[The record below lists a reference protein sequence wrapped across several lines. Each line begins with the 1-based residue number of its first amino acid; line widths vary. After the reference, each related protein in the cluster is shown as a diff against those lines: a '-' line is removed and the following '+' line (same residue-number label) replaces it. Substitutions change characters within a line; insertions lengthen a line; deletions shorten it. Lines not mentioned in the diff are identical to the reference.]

1 MHYLLFYTYVHDVL
15 EKRPRFR
22 GAHLGHARAALARG
36 ELVLAG
42 AFADPVDGAALF
54 FSAPS
59 KSLVEHFARDDP
71 YVTGGL
77 VTKWVV
83 REWTTVVGE
92 NAAHP
97 LPPGL

>member
-1 MHYLLFYTYVHDVL
+1 MHYLLFYTYIPEIL
-15 EKRPRFR
+15 ERRPQFR
-22 GAHLGHARAALARG
+22 GAHLNHARAAIGRG
-36 ELVLAG
+36 ELRLAG

-59 KSLVEHFARDDP
+59 KDVVERFAREDP

-77 VTKWVV
+77 VTKWTV

-92 NAAHP
+92 DPAHP
-97 LPPGL
+97 LPPGV